1 MRQRWWWFVF
11 AALTIAII
19 AGGAVFISRQWGGD
33 RSIQITLPSDPAPTL
48 EVYVSGA
55 IADEGIYTLHGDSNL
70 DDLLQQAGGMAE
82 EAETPRLKIR
92 VLYADESPFEQPQ
105 ETKININTATAEEL
119 QTLYGIGPVKAQAII
134 DYRNENGFF
143 HSVDEL
149 INVPGIGPKT
159 LEKIRDEITVVDW
172 TQCE

>member
-11 AALTIAII
+11 AALIISII
-19 AGGAVFISRQWGGD
+19 AGGAVFTSRQWGGAEP
-33 RSIQITLPSDPAPTL
+33 IEITLPSAPAPTL
-48 EVYVSGA
+48 EIYLSGA
-55 IADEGIYTLHGDSNL
+55 IADEGIYTLHGDTSL
-70 DDLLQQAGGMAE
+70 DDALQRAGGMAE

-105 ETKININTATAEEL
+105 ETKININTASAEEL

-143 HSVDEL
+143 HTVEEL

-159 LEKIRDEITVVDW
+159 LEKIRDEITVVD
-172 TQCE
+172 